1 MISVACDKCDHVFE
15 VDDAAAGGKVSC
27 PECGDVNRVE
37 AEAEAEPAQDA
48 ADGAADPHTAEAIPA
63 TDERSPA
70 RGLPPD
76 HGPEQEICVIR
87 PAMFRAHPFRGVML
101 LTLGI
106 GGVVLAFLAAA
117 TDSVPE
123 WLAWPGLF
131 MMLGA
136 AAWWF
141 AWYVSACLWVKLRIS
156 NKRCIRREGIIRR
169 HTSEVLHNHV
179 RNVEIKQS
187 FVQRVFD
194 VGYLGISSSGQ
205 DGIEIEILDI
215 PRPNRVKAL
224 IDEYRDM

>member
-1 MISVACDKCDHVFE
+1 MVNVVCDNCEHLFE
-15 VDDAAAGGKVSC
+15 VDEAATGGRVNC

-37 AEAEAEPAQDA
+37 AETAQDA
-48 ADGAADPHTAEAIPA
+48 ISDTVAPQEPVPTPA
-63 TDERSPA
+63 TDEGLQGKR
-70 RGLPPD
+70 LPPD
-76 HGPEQEICVIR
+76 HGPEQQICVIR

-101 LTLGI
+101 VTLGI

-117 TDSVPE
+117 TDSVPA
-123 WLAWPGLF
+123 WLAWPGLL

-141 AWYVSACLWVKLRIS
+141 AWYVSACLMVKLRIS

-169 HTSEVLHNHV
+169 HTSEVLHDHV

-205 DGIEIEILDI
+205 DDIEIEILDI

-224 IDEYRDM
+224 IDEYREM

>member
-1 MISVACDKCDHVFE
+1 MINVVCDNCEHLFE
-15 VDDAAAGGKVSC
+15 VDEAGTDGKVSC

-37 AEAEAEPAQDA
+37 AETAQDA
-48 ADGAADPHTAEAIPA
+48 TNRAAAPHEK
-63 TDERSPA
+63 
-70 RGLPPD
+70 GLPPD
-76 HGPEQEICVIR
+76 HGPEQDICVIR
-87 PAMFRAHPFRGVML
+87 PAMFRAHPFRGVL
-101 LTLGI
+101 LVTLGI

-117 TDSVPE
+117 TDSVGG
-123 WLAWPGLF
+123 WLVWPGLL

-136 AAWWF
+136 AAWWL
-141 AWYVSACLWVKLRIS
+141 AWYVSACLMVKLRIS

-187 FVQRVFD
+187 FVQRIFD

>member
-1 MISVACDKCDHVFE
+1 MIHVVCDNCEHLFE
-15 VDDAAAGGKVSC
+15 ADEDTADGKVSC

-37 AEAEAEPAQDA
+37 AATVRDATNAEAAPHDA
-48 ADGAADPHTAEAIPA
+48 AATPAAEQGL
-63 TDERSPA
+63 RG

-87 PAMFRAHPFRGVML
+87 PAMFRAHPFRGVLLVML
-101 LTLGI
+101 GVA
-106 GGVVLAFLAAA
+106 GVVLAFLAAA
-117 TDSVPE
+117 TESVHV
-123 WLAWPGLF
+123 WFVWPGLL

-136 AAWWF
+136 AAWWLG
-141 AWYVSACLWVKLRIS
+141 WYVSACLMVKLRIS

-169 HTSEVLHNHV
+169 HTSEVLHDHV

-187 FVQRVFD
+187 FVQRIFD

-224 IDEYRDM
+224 IDEYRDI

>member
-27 PECGDVNRVE
+27 PECGDVNRVGAEIE
-37 AEAEAEPAQDA
+37 AAVEVEAAQDA
-48 ADGAADPHTAEAIPA
+48 ADGAADPHTAEAA
-63 TDERSPA
+63 
-70 RGLPPD
+70 GL
-76 HGPEQEICVIR
+76 
-87 PAMFRAHPFRGVML
+87 A
-101 LTLGI
+101 TLGI

-169 HTSEVLHNHV
+169 HTSEVLHDHV

-224 IDEYRDM
+224 IDEYRDDL